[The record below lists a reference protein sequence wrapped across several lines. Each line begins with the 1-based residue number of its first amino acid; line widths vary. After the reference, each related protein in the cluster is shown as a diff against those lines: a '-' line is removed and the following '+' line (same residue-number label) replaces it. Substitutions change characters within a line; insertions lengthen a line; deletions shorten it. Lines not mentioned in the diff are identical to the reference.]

1 MPTSAADP
9 TATRMEEEA
18 LRLAR
23 HGSLP
28 AAATVC
34 RALNTR
40 YPQFASGWCT
50 ASFVALEMK
59 DAAGALNSIERALGL
74 VPADARFLLQ
84 KAHALRGLGR
94 APEALEIAKGI
105 QPTLTADAGSL
116 DSLGTLYSS
125 CGEQELALAAYDRAI
140 QLAPRIAAF
149 KFNRAA
155 VRRFLGQIAAAETDY
170 DQVIAARP
178 DDFEAYLN
186 RSALRKQTRERNH
199 VAELERALTRAAR
212 EWRSEVQIRYALAKE
227 YEDLGEYERSWAHLD
242 KGARLRRRY
251 LKYDIERDVETV
263 DWIIEAFPNVFAPAA
278 CDASGRAMGHP
289 IFIVG
294 LPRSGSTLAERILAS
309 HSAVHSAGELTD
321 FAHALVTAATA
332 KGTKRPMPRQELV
345 AASAKIDFAALG
357 RDYLQR
363 TRPVAG
369 NTAYFIDKM
378 PLNYLYCGII
388 RRALP
393 NARIVHLTR
402 HPLAVCYAMYK
413 TLFDEGYPFSY
424 DLNEIGRYYLSYR
437 KLMDHWHA
445 TVPGAIHDLSYEQ
458 LVADPEGEIGR
469 LLEFC
474 GLPWEDAC
482 LDFHRNAAPSTTAS
496 ATQVRQPIYDSS
508 VAQWQHYASHLEGL
522 RSQLVAAGIAVAG

>member
-9 TATRMEEEA
+9 TASRMEEEA

-28 AAATVC
+28 AATTVC
-34 RALNTR
+34 RALNAR

-50 ASFVALEMK
+50 ASAVALEMK
-59 DAAGALNSIERALGL
+59 DAATALNLIERALGL

-94 APEALEIAKGI
+94 ATAALEIARGV
-105 QPTLTADAGSL
+105 QPSLVADAGSL

-140 QLAPRIAAF
+140 QLAPRIVAF

-155 VRRFLGQIAAAETDY
+155 VRRFLGQITGAEADY

-186 RSALRKQTRERNH
+186 RTALRKQTPERNH

-212 EWRSEVQIRYALAKE
+212 EWRSEVQMRYALAKE
-227 YEDLGEYERSWAHLD
+227 YEDLAEYERSWVHLD

-251 LKYDIERDVETV
+251 LKYDIDRDVETV
-263 DWIIEAFPNVFAPAA
+263 DWIINAFPEAAPAA
-278 CDASGRAMGHP
+278 GRAEPPGP

-294 LPRSGSTLAERILAS
+294 LPRSGSTLVERILSS
-309 HSAVHSAGELTD
+309 HTSVHSAGELVD
-321 FAHALVTAATA
+321 FAHALISAATA
-332 KGTKRPMPRQELV
+332 KGTKRSMPRQELV
-345 AASAKIDFAALG
+345 AASAKVDFAALG
-357 RDYLQR
+357 KDYLQR

-369 NTAYFIDKM
+369 NTPHFIDKM

-402 HPLAVCYAMYK
+402 HPLAVCYAMFK

-424 DLNEIGRYYLSYR
+424 DLEETGRYYLSYR
-437 KLMDHWHA
+437 KLLDHWH
-445 TVPGAIHDLSYEQ
+445 TTLPGAIHDLNYEQ
-458 LVADPEGEIGR
+458 LIADPGGETRR

-482 LDFHRNAAPSTTAS
+482 LDFHRNPAPSTTAS

-508 VAQWQHYASHLEGL
+508 VAQWRHYAAHLEGL
-522 RSQLVAAGIAVAG
+522 RRQLVAAGIAVAN

>member
-9 TATRMEEEA
+9 TAIRMEEEA

-28 AAATVC
+28 AATTVC
-34 RALNTR
+34 RAINTR

-50 ASFVALEMK
+50 ASAVALEMK
-59 DAAGALNSIERALGL
+59 DAASALNLIERALGL
-74 VPADARFLLQ
+74 VPADGRFLLQ

-94 APEALEIAKGI
+94 AAEALEIARGI
-105 QPTLTADAGSL
+105 QSSLAADAGSM

-155 VRRFLGQIAAAETDY
+155 VRRFLGQVAAAETDY

-212 EWRSEVQIRYALAKE
+212 QWRSEVQMRYALAKE
-227 YEDLGEYERSWAHLD
+227 YEDLAEYERSWSHLD
-242 KGARLRRRY
+242 QGARLRRRY
-251 LKYDIERDVETV
+251 LKYDIDRDAETV
-263 DWIIEAFPNVFAPAA
+263 DWIIDAFPEVVTVGGTSP
-278 CDASGRAMGHP
+278 GP

-309 HSAVHSAGELTD
+309 HSSVHSAGELVD
-321 FAHALVTAATA
+321 FAHALVSAVTV
-332 KGTKRPMPRQELV
+332 KGTKRPMSRQDLV
-345 AASAKIDFAALG
+345 AGSARVDFAALG

-363 TRPVAG
+363 TRSVAG
-369 NTAYFIDKM
+369 DTPCFIDKM

-388 RRALP
+388 QRALP

-424 DLNEIGRYYLSYR
+424 DLEEIGRYYLSYR

-445 TVPGAIHDLSYEQ
+445 TLPGAIHDLNYEQ
-458 LVADPEGEIGR
+458 LVADPAGESRR

-482 LDFHRNAAPSTTAS
+482 LDFHRNPAPSTTAS

-508 VAQWQHYASHLEGL
+508 VAQWRHYASHLEGL
-522 RSQLVAAGIAVAG
+522 RAQLVAAGIAAAD

>member
-1 MPTSAADP
+1 
-9 TATRMEEEA
+9 MEEEA

-34 RALNTR
+34 RALNSR

-50 ASFVALEMK
+50 ASSVALEMK
-59 DAAGALNSIERALGL
+59 DAAGALNLIERALEL
-74 VPADARFLLQ
+74 VPADARFQLQ
-84 KAHALRGLGR
+84 KANSLRALGR
-94 APEALEIAKGI
+94 VTEALEIAKGV
-105 QPTLTADAGSL
+105 QPSLAADAIAL
-116 DSLGTLYSS
+116 DSLGTLYSA
-125 CGEQELALAAYDRAI
+125 CGEQKLALASYDRAI

-155 VRRFLGQIAAAETDY
+155 VRRFLGETAGAEADY

-199 VAELERALTRAAR
+199 VAELERAVTRATR
-212 EWRSEVQIRYALAKE
+212 EWRGEVQIRYALAKE
-227 YEDLGEYERSWAHLD
+227 YEDLAEYERSWAHLD
-242 KGARLRRRY
+242 KGARLRRRH

-263 DWIIEAFPNVFAPAA
+263 DWISNAFP
-278 CDASGRAMGHP
+278 DAFVPSRTVPGP

-294 LPRSGSTLAERILAS
+294 LPRSGSTLVERILAS
-309 HSAVHSAGELTD
+309 HSAVHSAGELVD
-321 FAHALVTAATA
+321 FAHALVSAVTA
-332 KGTKRPMPRQELV
+332 KGTKRPMPSRQELV
-345 AASAKIDFAALG
+345 AGSARVDFGALG

-363 TRPVAG
+363 TRPVSG
-369 NTAYFIDKM
+369 HTPWFIDKM

-388 RRALP
+388 QRALP

-402 HPLAVCYAMYK
+402 HPLAVGYAMYK

-424 DLNEIGRYYLSYR
+424 DLAEIGRYYVSYR
-437 KLMDHWHA
+437 KLMAHWH
-445 TVPGAIHDLSYEQ
+445 TTLPGAIHDVGYEQ
-458 LVADPEGEIGR
+458 LVADPEGETRR

-482 LDFHRNAAPSTTAS
+482 LEFHHNPAPSTTAS

-522 RSQLVAAGIAVAG
+522 RNQLAAAGIAG